1 MNLKQFRVAPGEYRI
16 GDWTI
21 LRGGHSFWQVRD
33 QFDDLVEYFRTAT
46 EAIRFTIHHQPT
58 PRR

>member
-1 MNLKQFRVAPGEYRI
+1 MNLKQFRVTAGEYRI
-16 GDWTI
+16 NDWSI
-21 LRGGHSFWQVRD
+21 IRGGHSFWQVRD

-46 EAIRFTIHHQPT
+46 EAIQFALRYSPT